1 MKTIAIIASILVSVG
16 YPAYDDLVAKAQ
28 RNDAK
33 IYLNRIALLQENFR
47 NNCYTYT
54 TNVAG
59 GTVKDC
65 TGLGYKANSPGG
77 YYKLASNPVAGLF
90 NQRTLTLDQ
99 AYRVSVA
106 PAAGS
111 PRPDDGMLGID
122 SVGAQG
128 WDRNNNGT
136 YDASENTWG
145 K

>member
-1 MKTIAIIASILVSVG
+1 MKAIAIIASILVSVG
-16 YPAYDDLVAKAQ
+16 YPTYDDLVAKAQ

-59 GTVKDC
+59 GTIRDC
-65 TGLGYKANSPGG
+65 TGLGYKASSPGG
-77 YYKLASNPVAGLF
+77 YYKLASNPVAGSF

-106 PAAGS
+106 PAARS
-111 PRPDDGMLGID
+111 PRPDNGMLGID
-122 SVGAQG
+122 SIGAQR
-128 WDRNNNGT
+128 WDRDNSGVYGANEARWST
-136 YDASENTWG
+136 
-145 K
+145 